1 MTMRTCRFHVAAFVL
16 SASAVVPAP
25 PAWSAPGESGAL
37 HARLDAIAGAVRRG
51 DAGALRAAATRDGRV
66 RVDLRGLPDAQGSY
80 GPGQLQ
86 VVLGRVFEA
95 FETRSFAFDDEARK
109 GGPPT
114 VFARGAWVRRPR
126 AGGSET
132 RDTLTFALRL
142 EEGDWRIVEIRS
154 SP

>member
-1 MTMRTCRFHVAAFVL
+1 MTMRTCRFHVAACVL
-16 SASAVVPAP
+16 AAAATPTP
-25 PAWSAPGESGAL
+25 LAWATSGEAAAL
-37 HARLDAIAGAVRRG
+37 RARLEAIEAALRRG
-51 DAGALRAAATRDGRV
+51 DAEALRAAATRDGRV

-80 GPGQLQ
+80 GSGQLQ

-95 FETRSFAFDDEARK
+95 FETRSFAFDDEARE
-109 GGPPT
+109 GRPPT

-126 AGGSET
+126 DGGTEV

-142 EEGDWRIVEIRS
+142 EQGDWRIVEIRS